1 MELRDIKKCG
11 NCGILISIEDFQSRK
26 LNENEELY
34 NEEVRKKYQD
44 IKGILLHKPSGNKSI
59 ICPVCKK
66 VIYNVVID

>member
-34 NEEVRKKYQD
+34 NDLK
-44 IKGILLHKPSGNKSI
+44 
-59 ICPVCKK
+59 
-66 VIYNVVID
+66 